1 MLPQMRVPLPL
12 VLLALAQAT
21 VAPSCAVIYSCGV
34 GHSDAARVD
43 VRARAGGNYNLEI
56 VHLDGP
62 GHGGMCSAPAY
73 PIGEDATLI
82 EMGGGEYTLLA
93 KAEDTSVPYA
103 FPLRGQVEV
112 EPGRCYVPAMDCDA
126 GAHPDALTCRLVLK
140 PTACAWHLLP
150 RRVELTGVSG
160 C

>member
-21 VAPSCAVIYSCGV
+21 VAPSCAVIYSCRV

-73 PIGEDATLI
+73 PIGEEATLI
-82 EMGGGEYTLLA
+82 EMVGGEYTLLA
-93 KAEDTSVPYA
+93 KAEDTAVPYA
-103 FPLRGQVEV
+103 FPLRGEVSVEA
-112 EPGRCYVPAMDCDA
+112 GRCYVPGMTCDA

-140 PTACAWHLLP
+140 PTSCSPHLLP
-150 RRVELTGVSG
+150 RRVVSG
-160 C
+160 GDRAC